1 LVTAVLRGAF
11 SRNNYKPL
19 YLLPLEPGVITIK
32 DKQFKPLIS
41 EKSIADMTAKMAEA
55 INKELAGDFPVFL
68 AVLNGSF
75 MFASDLLRQIKIP
88 CEISFIK
95 VSSYQGTSSTG
106 SVKQMLGLDCD
117 VSERTVVILEDIVDS
132 GLTLETL
139 EQQLRSK
146 GIKKLKVAT
155 FLFKPAAYKRNLK
168 PDYVGFEV
176 ADHFVVGYGMDYDGQ
191 GRNLKEVHVVAS

>member
-1 LVTAVLRGAF
+1 M
-11 SRNNYKPL
+11 
-19 YLLPLEPGVITIK
+19 ITIK

-41 EKSIADMTAKMAEA
+41 EEKIAERTAQLAEN
-55 INKELAGDFPVFL
+55 INRELAGDFPVFL

-75 MFASDLLRQIKIP
+75 IFASDLLRHVRIP

-95 VSSYQGTSSTG
+95 LSSYQGTGSTG
-106 SVKQMLGLDCD
+106 TVKHMLGLDCD
-117 VSERTVVILEDIVDS
+117 VTDRTVVIVEDIVDS

-139 EQQLRSK
+139 EEQLRGK

-155 FLFKPAAYKRNLK
+155 FLFKPAAYKRKTK

-176 ADHFVVGYGMDYDGQ
+176 ADNFVVGYGMDYDGQ
-191 GRNLKEVHVVAS
+191 GRNLKEVHVVA